1 MTYITFA
8 TMLLLA
14 AGAVCSL
21 YRQLQML
28 HSNEYLL
35 SKYFKWVWNHYV
47 TELAISAVIY
57 CATMFFVL
65 NSKDIFALVLSILLL
80 AARIALNILTH
91 KKSTE
96 KLAFSARI
104 KRLYIIAIVILGI
117 LLFIS
122 AISFGNVTK
131 VINIVGGYLINNNMT
146 GEIVR
151 TICILLSSVTPVLT
165 VVIWFINCLIEK
177 VTAKCCKKSAKHDLK
192 VKEEKVE
199 SAIDPQEETDPKLE
213 YENFIDSYLSTDDD
227 DSEGAKL

>member
-8 TMLLLA
+8 AMLLLA

-28 HSNEYLL
+28 HSNDYLL
-35 SKYFKWVWNHYV
+35 SKYFKWVYNDYV
-47 TELAISAVIY
+47 VELAISAVIY

-65 NSKDIFALVLSILLL
+65 NYLDIFALILSVLLL

-96 KLAFSARI
+96 PLAFSEKI

-122 AISFGNVTK
+122 AISFGNATK
-131 VINIVGGYLINNNMT
+131 VINIAGGYLIDNNLA
-146 GEIVR
+146 GEVVR
-151 TICILLSSVTPVLT
+151 TTCILLSSVTPVLT
-165 VVIWFINCLIEK
+165 VVVWFINRLIEK
-177 VTAKCCKKSAKHDLK
+177 VTEKSCKKTAKHDLK
-192 VKEEKVE
+192 AKDSKVE
-199 SAIDPQEETDPKLE
+199 SASESQEESDPNLE
-213 YENFIDSYLSTDDD
+213 YKNFIGSYLSTDDD
-227 DSEGAKL
+227 DSKGANL